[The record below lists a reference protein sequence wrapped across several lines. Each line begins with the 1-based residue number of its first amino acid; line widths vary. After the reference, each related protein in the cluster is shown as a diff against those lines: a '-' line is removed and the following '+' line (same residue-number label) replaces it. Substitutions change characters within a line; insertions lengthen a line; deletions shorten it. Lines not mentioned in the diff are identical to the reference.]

1 MKKTLLLSVV
11 ASTMI
16 MAGGDIAPVEPAV
29 ETPAP
34 AVSGWEFSGQA
45 ALYYQ
50 TKDNWGRD
58 SLFDQEASTMNA
70 NTSAADAGI
79 QLRAVNADLYNGIG
93 AGAEVSGLATFDL
106 EKSVVS
112 DVMQAVS
119 DDLDGGWISQM
130 YLTYGF
136 DNTSFKLGRQ
146 ELPKALSP
154 FAYSEE
160 WNVFKNTY
168 DAALVVNSDITNT
181 TLVGAWVRSANQN
194 GYGLTGSTNY
204 GSSQPMSF
212 HNGVSDMSSFEEI
225 NGDHGVFMLTAQNKS
240 IENLTLTGSWYYSNE
255 FLTNDDLNILWGDA
269 QYNFMENYNVAL
281 QGGTVMHDTFDD
293 DTTAFGAMVG
303 GKFGMFNA
311 SLAFS
316 TVNDG
321 GFGVFNVGGVKTPL
335 YTQMLLNENAIR
347 LDSDSFV
354 AKADADALG
363 GNICLAYG
371 YSDLGNAAMRST
383 FSTGSWSPSS
393 FAGSGTYQ
401 ELDLAYTAEITESA
415 TVTAAYIYQ
424 NDDRRD
430 YSTPVSGPS
439 EDQNVIRVIGRYNF

>member
-50 TKDNWGRD
+50 THDAFGYSD
-58 SLFDQEASTMNA
+58 LFDQDS
-70 NTSAADAGI
+70 SAANAGL
-79 QLRAVNADLYNGIG
+79 QLRAVNSDLYNGIG
-93 AGAEVSGLATFDL
+93 AGVEVSGLATFDL
-106 EKSVVS
+106 ENSVVS
-112 DVMQAVS
+112 DVMQGFGT

-154 FAYSEE
+154 FAFSEE

-168 DAALVVNSDITNT
+168 DALLVVNTDISDT

-194 GYGLTGSTNY
+194 GYGLGAMNEFNPSFNFQA
-204 GSSQPMSF
+204 GMSPLLGAF
-212 HNGVSDMSSFEEI
+212 ASDMNSFEEI

-240 IENLTLTGSWYYSNE
+240 IENLTLTGSWYYSSE

-269 QYNFMENYNVAL
+269 QYNFMQNYTLGL
-281 QGGTVMHDTFDD
+281 QGGTVMHDAFETFNSGD
-293 DTTAFGAMVG
+293 DTMAFGAMIG
-303 GKFGMFNA
+303 GKYDMFHGA
-311 SLAFS
+311 IAFS
-316 TVNDG
+316 SVDDG
-321 GFGVFNVGGVKTPL
+321 GFGVFNVGGQQTAL
-335 YTQMLLNENAIR
+335 YTQMMLNERAIGF
-347 LDSDSFV
+347 DSDTFMVKVGADVLGGKVCAAYGMSDMGMGDYNEFDLSYSAKVTDSIDLTV
-354 AKADADALG
+354 AYAFMDADVTMV
-363 GNICLAYG
+363 
-371 YSDLGNAAMRST
+371 D
-383 FSTGSWSPSS
+383 
-393 FAGSGTYQ
+393 
-401 ELDLAYTAEITESA
+401 DTEEE
-415 TVTAAYIYQ
+415 
-424 NDDRRD
+424 
-430 YSTPVSGPS
+430 PVLVPFDESN
-439 EDQNVIRVIGRYNF
+439 NVIRVIGRYNF